1 MIKTYETGAKFVPF
15 SLNFKILIHNI
26 ARSDVTRVIQTFGA
40 GHMPCVGWVVSTS
53 SGSANICCRGTCGKT
68 ARVALCFFSETT
80 EFRVAECP
88 DHATKVHKKRWHHQ
102 KHERIRLN
110 NRLRHHIRHPCRTR
124 KNGFYKYINS
134 YANKL
139 RGDWAECPRI
149 TVAFSPVYLRSWA
162 SQLLLPYYDSSLF
175 RTLQ

>member
-1 MIKTYETGAKFVPF
+1 MCAVFFKLQNINPQYSTKRCNSSDPDIRSWSHAVCWMSCFHILRICKYLLQRDLWKTV
-15 SLNFKILIHNI
+15 
-26 ARSDVTRVIQTFGA
+26 
-40 GHMPCVGWVVSTS
+40 
-53 SGSANICCRGTCGKT
+53 
-68 ARVALCFFSETT
+68 RVALCFFSEAT
-80 EFRVAECP
+80 EFRIAECP

-110 NRLRHHIRHPCRTR
+110 NRLRHHIRHPCCAR